1 MASAP
6 RAPSEAVG
14 SAKLL
19 PDGTIVLT
27 MFNPHALLRYPK
39 THPDYANVREHVGP
53 LAPGEEKVVAPFPPS
68 WPKK

>member
-1 MASAP
+1 
-6 RAPSEAVG
+6 
-14 SAKLL
+14 
-19 PDGTIVLT
+19 

-39 THPDYANVREHVGP
+39 THPDYANVRDHVGP